1 MTSLRWPPRDSRTF
15 GMFTTFTFT
24 RICAH
29 VITLP
34 VHTVLNRWSSLPIG
48 YWSVPSNVSVSPY
61 IPGAWPYI
69 QRAVGWARKH
79 GLHTII
85 DLHGAP
91 GSQNGYDNSGQR
103 TGSPRWALQS
113 ENVDATLAIIQVI
126 ASELGPMIDAI
137 ELLNEVA
144 GFFGEAWDTAVRGYW
159 KRGYEVVRQTA
170 GDDILVVIGD
180 AFEGVNVRAVAA
192 EYQVPR
198 SKLTYSPV

>member
-1 MTSLRWPPRDSRTF
+1 
-15 GMFTTFTFT
+15 MFS
-24 RICAH
+24 
-29 VITLP
+29 LP
-34 VHTVLNRWSSLPIG
+34 VG
-48 YWSVPSNVSVSPY
+48 YWSVPSNISVSPY

-103 TGSPRWALQS
+103 TGSPQWALNS
-113 ENVDATLAIIQVI
+113 ADVNATLVVIQVL
-126 ASELGPMIDAI
+126 ASQLGPMVDAI

-144 GFFGEAWDTAVRGYW
+144 GFLGTAWDAAVRGFW
-159 KRGYEVVRQTA
+159 KSGYQVVRQAA

-180 AFEGVNVRAVAA
+180 AFEGVNVRIFARR
-192 EYQVPR
+192 YWPTR
-198 SKLTYSPV
+198 CKKLIRTHLCRTGKVSCPTQRTTE